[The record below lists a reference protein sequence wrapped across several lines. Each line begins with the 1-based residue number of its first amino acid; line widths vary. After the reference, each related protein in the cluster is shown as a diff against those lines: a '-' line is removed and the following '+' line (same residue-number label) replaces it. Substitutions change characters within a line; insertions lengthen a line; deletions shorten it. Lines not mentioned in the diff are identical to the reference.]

1 MRLLKTILSFSLILT
16 TLIFAQDPEE
26 VLQTAETQ
34 RASGDFE
41 GAEASLKQLLSV
53 DPSFAPAHIGLSK
66 LALHKG
72 DLKKANEHS
81 NTAVQMDE
89 DFRDWSKQLDGIR
102 IGIQN
107 GTQAVKRG
115 QFPEAVTEFEKIL
128 QNFPY
133 FSEAY
138 FYIGLTKFREKNLDG
153 AATNWGKALEL
164 YPKHRKARK
173 GLNNITKQYLN
184 NGNKAYK
191 TGNLDKALTYYQQ
204 ALKYDDS
211 FYLAYF
217 QIGVIEKKQG
227 NSNRAIENFLKVLEL
242 KPEYDKAWFT
252 LGVAYEVDDKLTE
265 AEEAYLKAIEINTG
279 YTKAY
284 GNLGKIYTDDGKYDE
299 ALSLLNTAIQIDPEY
314 ADGYM
319 RIGFV
324 HVAQNNPEEAIA
336 NLEIAAS
343 INERN
348 YNLWFSLAEQYNVVG
363 KWDDAINAALKC
375 KDLKKSFGG
384 SWYEMGIGEMGK
396 KNKTRA
402 RKYFEEARKDRSW
415 RKLAERK
422 IDEINNPAKY
432 AK

>member
-1 MRLLKTILSFSLILT
+1 MRILKTILSVSIILT
-16 TLIFAQDPEE
+16 TISFAQDPEAL
-26 VLQTAETQ
+26 LQKAETQ
-34 RASGDFE
+34 MESGNFD
-41 GAEASLKQLLSV
+41 GAESSLKQSLAV

-72 DLKKANEHS
+72 NLKKANEHS

-89 DFRDWSKQLDGIR
+89 EFRDWSKQLDGIR

-115 QFPEAVTEFEKIL
+115 QFPEAVSEFEKIL
-128 QNFPY
+128 KNFPY

-138 FYIGLTKFREKNLDG
+138 FYIGLTKFRQKDLDG
-153 AATNWGKALEL
+153 AATNWGKALDL
-164 YPKHRKARK
+164 YPGHKKARK

-191 TGNLDKALTYYQQ
+191 TGNIDKAMTYYKQ

-227 NSNRAIENFLKVLEL
+227 NSDQAIENFLKVLEI
-242 KPEYDKAWFT
+242 KPEYAKAWFT
-252 LGVAYEVDDKLTE
+252 LGVSYEVDNKLTE
-265 AEEAYLKAIEINTG
+265 ATDAYKKAIEINAG

-284 GNLGKIYTDDGKYDE
+284 GNLGKIYTDGAKYDE
-299 ALSLLNTAIQIDPEY
+299 ALDVLKTSIQIDPEY

-319 RIGFV
+319 RIGLV
-324 HVAQNNPEEAIA
+324 YAAQDLHDEAIQ
-336 NLEIAAS
+336 NLEIAS
-343 INERN
+343 SLDDRN
-348 YNLWFSLAEQYNVVG
+348 FNVWFSLSEQNNLVG
-363 KWDDAINAALKC
+363 KYDAAIEAAQQC
-375 KDLKKSFGG
+375 IDIKKSFGG
-384 SWYEMGIGEMGK
+384 GWYEKGVGEMGK
-396 KNKTRA
+396 RNKTRA
-402 RKYFEEARKDRSW
+402 KRYFEEARKDRNW

-432 AK
+432 QK

>member
-1 MRLLKTILSFSLILT
+1 MKLLKTFLSLTLILTSLIL
-16 TLIFAQDPEE
+16 AQDPEAL
-26 VLQTAETQ
+26 LQTAETQ
-34 RASGDFE
+34 MASGDFE
-41 GAEASLKQLLSV
+41 GAEASLKQSLGV

-107 GTQAVKRG
+107 GTQAVERG
-115 QFPEAVTEFEKIL
+115 QFPEAVNEFEKIL
-128 QNFPY
+128 GNFPY

-138 FYIGLTKFREKNLDG
+138 FYIGLTKFRAKDMDG
-153 AATNWGKALEL
+153 AASNWGKALEL
-164 YPKHRKARK
+164 YPNHRKARK

-191 TGNLDKALTYYQQ
+191 TGNLDKALTYYHQ

-227 NSNRAIENFLKVLEL
+227 NSDRAIENFLKVLEL
-242 KPEYDKAWFT
+242 KPEYAKAWFT
-252 LGVAYEVDDKLTE
+252 LGVAYEVDNKLSE
-265 AEEAYLKAIEINTG
+265 ATNAYLKAIEINVG

-284 GNLGKIYTDDGKYDE
+284 GNLAKIYTDDEKYDQ
-299 ALSLLNTAIQIDPEY
+299 ALDLLKTAIQIDPDY

-319 RIGFV
+319 RMGLV
-324 HVAQNNPEEAIA
+324 HAKQGNSEDAIS
-336 NLEIAAS
+336 NLEIATS
-343 INERN
+343 LNERN
-348 YNLWFSLAEQYNVVG
+348 YNLWFTLAEQYNLAG

-384 SWYEMGIGEMGK
+384 SWYEMGVGEMGK
-396 KNKTRA
+396 KNRMRA
-402 RKYFEEARKDRSW
+402 KKYFEEARKDRNW

-432 AK
+432 QK